1 MVIYSE
7 PNQSMEGQQV
17 SALMFLDNRNCL
29 HPVRHTND
37 IKSVVPISR
46 PQKLPLAC
54 PEALTR
60 VENIPFEQL
69 AHFTQLG
76 DYVRDLQA
84 DERICDVTVHIGTE
98 KYAAHRISLACY
110 SDYFAEMFYNQKDTL
125 VPISIRLNDITPM
138 AFEVLL
144 QYIYSGVLPVTSEV
158 VGDLM
163 TMAENLKMPRVKSL
177 VIDYMESLS
186 SMQALAIVTKEKIFG
201 PVYDKAIVAVCEQF
215 NAFTM
220 ETVFLDIDI
229 ETIIFILSSDML
241 NISSELDVFKA
252 AIRWIG
258 YNVIYRKQ
266 QLLRLMKC
274 VRFPFMTQ
282 GELFQCIKLTD
293 LIKEN
298 DECRK
303 MLLEANW

>member
-1 MVIYSE
+1 MYLE
-7 PNQSMEGQQV
+7 
-17 SALMFLDNRNCL
+17 DNNIL
-29 HPVRHTND
+29 HPVRHTNE
-37 IKSVVPISR
+37 IKGFVPISH
-46 PQKLPLAC
+46 PQKLPLASR
-54 PEALTR
+54 EVERALTGLK
-60 VENIPFEQL
+60 NIPFEQVG
-69 AHFTQLG
+69 HFAQLG
-76 DYVRDLQA
+76 DFVRDLHA
-84 DERICDVTVHIGTE
+84 NERICDVTVHIGT
-98 KYAAHRISLACY
+98 KQYTVHRISLACY
-110 SDYFAEMFYNQKDTL
+110 SDYFAEVFYNQKNKQNI
-125 VPISIRLNDITPM
+125 PINIRLNGIAP
-138 AFEVLL
+138 ASFEVLL
-144 QYIYSGVLPVTSEV
+144 EYIYSGVLPITPEF

-163 TMAENLKMPRVKSL
+163 TMAENLKMPKVKSL

-186 SMQALAIVTKEKIFG
+186 SIQALAIVTKEKIFG

-229 ETIIFILSSDML
+229 ETLIFILSSDRL

-258 YNVIYRKQ
+258 YNVMYRKQ

-293 LIKEN
+293 LVKET
-298 DECRK
+298 DECKK
-303 MLLEANW
+303 MILEANW